1 MAPINPI
8 SLVYSCKKKFFLI
21 KIFTVRVPTVVLTHE
36 PESIGPI
43 TRIAKDSGLKAGLST
58 LGLFI

>member
-8 SLVYSCKKKFFLI
+8 SLVYSCKKEFFLI
-21 KIFTVRVPTVVLTHE
+21 KIFTVRLPTVVLAQE

-43 TRIAKDSGLKAGLST
+43 TPIAIDSGSKAGMSIM
-58 LGLFI
+58 GLLF